1 MSSEELKL
9 VKKQENDNNNS
20 SGPKKVATSNAKPQ
34 SNKVPKVKKEVKE
47 ESEPIP
53 HSTSASRSK
62 VKKQLNDD
70 YDEDDDDKPI
80 AKKISST
87 KVVKEVKKKKKVKK
101 EEEEV
106 VTEQKKKKKEK
117 KVYDLPGQKRDPPEE
132 RDPLRVF
139 YETLY
144 EQIPTSEMSQIWLME
159 TGLLPKEVAVIVHEK
174 KQKKTLQQKITS
186 PVKAV
191 SAVKS
196 STKSVTV
203 KKKVSTTPKSSVK
216 KTTPNSA
223 SKQSNKQKPESV
235 SSDDDS
241 DFTISSAMAK
251 RRKVT

>member
-1 MSSEELKL
+1 
-9 VKKQENDNNNS
+9 
-20 SGPKKVATSNAKPQ
+20 
-34 SNKVPKVKKEVKE
+34 
-47 ESEPIP
+47 
-53 HSTSASRSK
+53 
-62 VKKQLNDD
+62 
-70 YDEDDDDKPI
+70 
-80 AKKISST
+80 
-87 KVVKEVKKKKKVKK
+87 
-101 EEEEV
+101 
-106 VTEQKKKKKEK
+106 
-117 KVYDLPGQKRDPPEE
+117 
-132 RDPLRVF
+132 
-139 YETLY
+139 
-144 EQIPTSEMSQIWLME
+144 ME